1 MECEYAKQK
10 DNSRTICECTLK
22 GDFCGFVYFCH
33 DERRVKN
40 TSRYV
45 TCVRRTKALK
55 KKEEG
60 EQ

>member
-1 MECEYAKQK
+1 MDCEYAKQK
-10 DNSRTICECTLK
+10 DNSRTACECTLK
-22 GDFCGFVYFCH
+22 GDFCGFVYYCQ

-45 TCVRRTKALK
+45 TCVRRKKALN

>member
-1 MECEYAKQK
+1 MECEYANPKE
-10 DNSRTICECTLK
+10 NSRTVCECTLR
-22 GDFCGFVYFCH
+22 GDFCGFVYYCQ

-40 TSRYV
+40 TARYV

>member
-55 KKEEG
+55 KKEGG